1 MEDQKKIELN
11 IEQIK
16 EILPHRYP
24 MLLVDKVLDLIPGES
39 ALAIKNLSFNEEVF
53 QGHFPN
59 EAIFP
64 GVLIVEALA
73 QTAALSVLYG
83 QEDAAQKS
91 VYFVKIDKVTF
102 KGPAKPGDQI
112 TLYAKKTRSM
122 LGMFIFEA
130 EAKIDGK
137 TITTGTITATIQK

>member
-64 GVLIVEALA
+64 GVLIVEA
-73 QTAALSVLYG
+73 
-83 QEDAAQKS
+83 
-91 VYFVKIDKVTF
+91 
-102 KGPAKPGDQI
+102 
-112 TLYAKKTRSM
+112 
-122 LGMFIFEA
+122 
-130 EAKIDGK
+130 
-137 TITTGTITATIQK
+137 